1 MDGIAGADTAEAGGV
16 GEEDPDEDEEGED
29 GEYD

>member
-16 GEEDPDEDEEGED
+16 GEEDPDEDEGED